1 MNTGM
6 LNGFAGIN
14 NNITQQTIAD
24 MQNANTI
31 NAGITNLGTQLQQ
44 CCCQNRYEDAQN
56 FAQLN
61 YNLADQECSTRRTV
75 SDATHAAMFSYD
87 IQLTYDQEE
96 LLADLLATY
105 GQEIIDITNK
115 IFSKIKNN
123 RG

>member
-1 MNTGM
+1 MFKI
-6 LNGFAGIN
+6 NGDNWRVVFVSPYNPILKKKDGYYTLGACVDDTKKIYIN
-14 NNITQQTIAD
+14 NKLSLEKVKQVLYHEI
-24 MQNANTI
+24 
-31 NAGITNLGTQLQQ
+31 
-44 CCCQNRYEDAQN
+44 
-56 FAQLN
+56 
-61 YNLADQECSTRRTV
+61 
-75 SDATHAAMFSYD
+75 THAAMFSYD

>member
-1 MNTGM
+1 MGIIGESSLYPHITQY
-6 LNGFAGIN
+6 LKRKKIYIN
-14 NNITQQTIAD
+14 NKLSLEKVKQVLCHEI
-24 MQNANTI
+24 
-31 NAGITNLGTQLQQ
+31 
-44 CCCQNRYEDAQN
+44 
-56 FAQLN
+56 
-61 YNLADQECSTRRTV
+61 
-75 SDATHAAMFSYD
+75 THAAMFSYD